1 MRGAEPS
8 GRLIFPSAKPLPFG
22 TVRTQ
27 VLLVAF
33 VTSDHACHMRLTGY
47 GSDFRLQIMTPFGSI
62 RLIVGAVIIFIV
74 IVAGAS
80 STYIVDPG
88 HRGVL
93 VTLGWVSPESK
104 PEGFGFKPP
113 FISRVVPLSIRQ
125 QTAKFETECYSSD
138 LQQVIVHLRILYRVP
153 APSVVTIFRDYS
165 GDPFEALIRPRV
177 AEALKEATALRSAEL
192 IVQRREEIKNRTFEH
207 ARSKIGEQLLVIE
220 DVVLEDI
227 QLTSV
232 LESAIEA
239 KMVQEQEAARAR
251 FAQQQAEI
259 EANTA
264 VIKARGEAESINLR
278 GKALRENPSIIEL
291 QVIEQWD
298 GITPLVVG
306 PSATGANM
314 VLPLGDLDLN
324 RQGAE

>member
-1 MRGAEPS
+1 
-8 GRLIFPSAKPLPFG
+8 
-22 TVRTQ
+22 
-27 VLLVAF
+27 
-33 VTSDHACHMRLTGY
+33 
-47 GSDFRLQIMTPFGSI
+47 MTPFASI
-62 RLIVGAVIIFIV
+62 RLIAGAVIIFMV
-74 IVAGAS
+74 IIAGAS
-80 STYIVDPG
+80 STYIVNPG

-93 VTLGWVSPESK
+93 VTLGRVSSESK

-113 FISRVVPLSIRQ
+113 FISHVEPQSIRQ
-125 QTAKFETECYSSD
+125 QTAKMETECYSSD
-138 LQQVIVHLRILYRVP
+138 LQQVIVQMRVLYRVP
-153 APSVVTIFRDYS
+153 PPSVVTIFRDYA
-165 GDPFEALIRPRV
+165 GDPFETLIRPRV

-192 IVQRREEIKNRTFEH
+192 IVQRREEIKNRALEQ
-207 ARSKIGEQLLVIE
+207 ARVKIGELLVIE

-227 QLTSV
+227 ELTSV
-232 LESAIEA
+232 LEAAIEA

-251 FAQQQAEI
+251 FAQQQAEV

-278 GKALRENPSIIEL
+278 GRALRENPSVLEL

-306 PSATGANM
+306 PNATGANM